1 MQVTTTSTPI
11 PPGELSPS
19 SWPDHTQLPDSDDN
33 FVKNFQEHPQSVI
46 NALFKN
52 SHIPSHVRKPLLH
65 KESDG
70 RKSRPIRS
78 LEDEIIWD
86 IIQTK
91 ISPLLISLIEH
102 SRAKTTN

>member
-1 MQVTTTSTPI
+1 
-11 PPGELSPS
+11 
-19 SWPDHTQLPDSDDN
+19 
-33 FVKNFQEHPQSVI
+33 VKNFQEHPQSVI

-91 ISPLLISLIEH
+91 ISPSKDWANLTPIALVIVI
-102 SRAKTTN
+102 